1 MMAEVVNVDE
11 ELLLDVLL
19 SDELVAVE
27 EDELVLSVLLVA
39 ESESDELDDEL
50 ELTTV
55 ELSLPE
61 LVDCDAS

>member
-11 ELLLDVLL
+11 ELLDVLL
-19 SDELVAVE
+19 SDELVAVD

-39 ESESDELDDEL
+39 EFESDELDDEL

>member
-11 ELLLDVLL
+11 ELLDVLL
-19 SDELVAVE
+19 SDELVAVD

-39 ESESDELDDEL
+39 EFESDKLDDEL

>member
-19 SDELVAVE
+19 SDELVAVD

>member
-1 MMAEVVNVDE
+1 MAEVVNVDE
-11 ELLLDVLL
+11 ELLDVLL
-19 SDELVAVE
+19 SDELVAVD

-39 ESESDELDDEL
+39 EFESDELDDEL

>member
-11 ELLLDVLL
+11 ELLDVLL
-19 SDELVAVE
+19 SDELVAVD

-39 ESESDELDDEL
+39 EFESDELDDEL

-61 LVDCDAS
+61 LIDCDAS

>member
-11 ELLLDVLL
+11 ELLDVLL
-19 SDELVAVE
+19 SDELVAVD

-39 ESESDELDDEL
+39 EFEADELDDEL